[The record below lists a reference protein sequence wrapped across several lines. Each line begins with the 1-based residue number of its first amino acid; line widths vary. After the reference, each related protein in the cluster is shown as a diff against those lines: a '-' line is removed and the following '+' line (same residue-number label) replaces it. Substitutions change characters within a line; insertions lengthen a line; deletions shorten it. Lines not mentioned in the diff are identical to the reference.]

1 MRTIVRYERRFIY
14 DQGYMIK
21 ETELLVEKTSSLVGL
36 MLSAMG
42 DGQELYD
49 GKTIQIII
57 IVTQLARALNQVA
70 MAEARILENVEKQN
84 DEILKL
90 LASGR

>member
-1 MRTIVRYERRFIY
+1 MKGDF
-14 DQGYMIK
+14 YMIK
-21 ETELLVEKTSSLVGL
+21 ETELLVEKTSELVGL
-36 MLSAMG
+36 MLSGMG
-42 DGQELYD
+42 GGQELYD
-49 GKTIQIII
+49 GKTIQIVT

>member
-1 MRTIVRYERRFIY
+1 
-14 DQGYMIK
+14 MIK
-21 ETELLVEKTSSLVGL
+21 ETELLVEKTSELVGL
-36 MLSAMG
+36 MLSGMG
-42 DGQELYD
+42 GGQELYD
-49 GKTIQIII
+49 GKTIQIVI

>member
-36 MLSAMG
+36 MLSGMG

-57 IVTQLARALNQVA
+57 IVTQLARAKSSSDG
-70 MAEARILENVEKQN
+70 RSENIRECRKT
-84 DEILKL
+84 E
-90 LASGR
+90 

>member
-1 MRTIVRYERRFIY
+1 MKKIITV
-14 DQGYMIK
+14 K
-21 ETELLVEKTSSLVGL
+21 EMSKKYGFGINYCYQLANAEGFP
-36 MLSAMG
+36 MMG
-42 DGQELYD
+42 GGQELYD
-49 GKTIQIII
+49 GKTIQIVI

>member
-1 MRTIVRYERRFIY
+1 MY
-14 DQGYMIK
+14 DQGYMMK

-36 MLSAMG
+36 MLSGMG

>member
-1 MRTIVRYERRFIY
+1 
-14 DQGYMIK
+14 MIK

-36 MLSAMG
+36 MLSGMG

>member
-36 MLSAMG
+36 MLSGMG

-49 GKTIQIII
+49 
-57 IVTQLARALNQVA
+57 
-70 MAEARILENVEKQN
+70 
-84 DEILKL
+84 
-90 LASGR
+90 

>member
-1 MRTIVRYERRFIY
+1 MKGDF
-14 DQGYMIK
+14 YMIK
-21 ETELLVEKTSSLVGL
+21 ETELLVEKTSELVGL
-36 MLSAMG
+36 MLSGMG
-42 DGQELYD
+42 GGQELYD
-49 GKTIQIII
+49 GKTIQIVI